1 MQNPTVRSTS
11 SGLMMKTQK
20 LQEGQSIK
28 METAKAKKSLRVHQE
43 SSGRG
48 IRGNTANASWA
59 ASAPEPTEG
68 SVHGSEPGDPG

>member
-28 METAKAKKSLRVHQE
+28 MEMAKAKKSLSVHQE

-48 IRGNTANASWA
+48 NRGNTASASWA
-59 ASAPEPTEG
+59 ASTPEPTEG
-68 SVHGSEPGDPG
+68 RVHGSEPGDPG

>member
-28 METAKAKKSLRVHQE
+28 MEMAKAKKSLRVHQE
-43 SSGRG
+43 SSGRCT
-48 IRGNTANASWA
+48 RGNTASASWA
-59 ASAPEPTEG
+59 ASTPEPTEG